1 MTHLSRRS
9 FGVAALSAP
18 VLISSGTAAS
28 AQNKQPAARAP
39 AMFDAPVGRYRIT
52 AIFDGMAPL
61 GKSFFFGPEQ
71 SQIDGALAAA
81 GISGD
86 VLPAPVNAFLLQS
99 DDRTILIDGG
109 MGAVDILGPGFGRLA
124 DGLVAAGVVAD
135 DVDMVIVTHAH
146 PDHIGGLVDDEGAAF
161 PKAELVMTDVEFGF
175 WGDETMLTQ
184 APEDA
189 RPLFALAQSVFGA
202 YGDRVRAVA
211 PETEVAPGVTLELAP
226 GHTPG
231 HAVVH
236 IDGGDQQLLMIAD
249 ALHSTDLQTALPETG
264 FGFDVDPEQAAQ
276 TRMRIFD
283 RAAADGLLIAG
294 SHVHFPG
301 LGRIVRSDNAYR
313 FVPTSWL

>member
-9 FGVAALSAP
+9 FGLAALTAP
-18 VLISSGTAAS
+18 VLISSGAAVS
-28 AQNKQPAARAP
+28 AQNAQTARPP

-52 AIFDGMAPL
+52 AVFDGMAPL
-61 GKSFFFGPEQ
+61 GKGFFFGPEQ
-71 SQIDGALAAA
+71 SQIDGALADA
-81 GISGD
+81 GVSGD
-86 VLPAPVNAFLLQS
+86 MLPAPVNAFLLQS
-99 DDRTILIDGG
+99 EDRTILIDGG
-109 MGAVDILGPGFGRLA
+109 MGGVDILGPGFGRMAVGLA
-124 DGLVAAGVVAD
+124 AAGVAAD
-135 DVDMVIVTHAH
+135 AVDVVIVTHAH
-146 PDHIGGLVDDEGAAF
+146 PDHIGGLVNEGGAAF
-161 PKAELVMTDVEFGF
+161 PKAELVLTDVELGF
-175 WGDETMLTQ
+175 WGNEAMLTQ

-211 PETEVAPGVTLELAP
+211 PETEVAPGVTLEPAP

-249 ALHSTDLQTALPETG
+249 TLHSTDLQTALPETG
-264 FGFDVDPEQAAQ
+264 FGFDVDPAQAAQ

-283 RAAADGLLIAG
+283 RAASDGVLIAG

-301 LGRIVRSDNAYR
+301 FGRFVRSGDAYR
-313 FVPTSWL
+313 FVPASWL